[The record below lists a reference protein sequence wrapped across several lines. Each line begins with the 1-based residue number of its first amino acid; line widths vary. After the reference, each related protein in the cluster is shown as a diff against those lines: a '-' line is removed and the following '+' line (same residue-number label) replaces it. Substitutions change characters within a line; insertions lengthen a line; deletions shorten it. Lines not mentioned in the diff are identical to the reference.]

1 MQNISVPVAKKIK
14 GVSLR
19 LLVVILLFILA
30 LSAFYLITNEAVLEN
45 DNQLDQFV
53 FQNISTIVS
62 PSLTRLMIAVTF
74 FGSSYFLLPAYILL
88 TAYYLFLKRTQGY
101 R

>member
-1 MQNISVPVAKKIK
+1 MQNTSAPVAKKIK